1 MIRRTFLVLGP
12 ATALATASVPALA
25 QFDTM
30 TLKPIVKA
38 VREGDEDKVRGA
50 LLKGENANQ
59 IDSNGQPLLMIAVI
73 AGQLAVA
80 QTLLKGGA
88 FPDTTDK
95 EGNTSLIRAAEKGD
109 AEMVELLLNN
119 KARPDLQTRQ
129 GATALSIA
137 ARRGNAEVVQA
148 LLAKK
153 ADPNKAD
160 FTGRTPLAY
169 ARESRKPAIEAML
182 RKAGARE

>member
-1 MIRRTFLVLGP
+1 MIRRTFLAL
-12 ATALATASVPALA
+12 TIALAAPLLSIGPALA
-25 QFDTM
+25 QFDTL

-38 VREGDEDKVRGA
+38 VREGDEDKVRSA
-50 LLKGENANQ
+50 LLKGESPNQ
-59 IDSNGQPLLMIAVI
+59 IDSSGQPLLMVAV
-73 AGQLAVA
+73 VE
-80 QTLLKGGA
+80 TLLKGGA
-88 FPDTTDK
+88 FPDTMDK

-109 AEMVELLLNN
+109 IDIVEILLNKN
-119 KARPDLQTRQ
+119 AKVDAQTRQ

-137 ARRGNAEVVQA
+137 ARRGYAEVVRA

-169 ARESRKPAIEAML
+169 ARQANKPTIEAML
-182 RKAGARE
+182 RKAGARD